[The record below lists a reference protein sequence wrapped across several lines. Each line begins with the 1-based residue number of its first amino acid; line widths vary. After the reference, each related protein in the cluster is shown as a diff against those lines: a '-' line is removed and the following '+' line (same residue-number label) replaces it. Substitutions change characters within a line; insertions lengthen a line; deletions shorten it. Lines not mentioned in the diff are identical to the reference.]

1 MSILVEAKAVK
12 QDAGISLR
20 RCTAQGVRPGS
31 GRTMGGVRG
40 FLRMESILSRA
51 MDAAVLRQQVAADN
65 IANVNT
71 PGFRRRFVRFEE
83 ALARAL
89 RGRGVAGMRTHPKH
103 FPIGAASVRDLQPQ
117 VVLDATSA
125 MRNDGNNVDIE
136 REMAINAAA
145 ELQYAALTQV
155 ASARYRMLRSAISQG
170 GR

>member
-1 MSILVEAKAVK
+1 
-12 QDAGISLR
+12 
-20 RCTAQGVRPGS
+20 
-31 GRTMGGVRG
+31 
-40 FLRMESILSRA
+40 
-51 MDAAVLRQQVAADN
+51 
-65 IANVNT
+65 
-71 PGFRRRFVRFEE
+71 
-83 ALARAL
+83 
-89 RGRGVAGMRTHPKH
+89 MRTHPKH
-103 FPIGAASVRDLQPQ
+103 FPIGAASVREVQPQ